1 MQRQSDNLLR
11 YSAKIE
17 KDIFNEKILKRNM
30 RESKLREEDI
40 DLIFKHLQATE
51 KMAVAEV
58 KI

>member
-1 MQRQSDNLLR
+1 
-11 YSAKIE
+11 
-17 KDIFNEKILKRNM
+17 M